1 MDDLGGFFPYDVLWL
16 WLRRE
21 VEMRISIQGS
31 TLLSQAELCAMRKAH
46 FGNRSSSAA
55 FCLLFC
61 NYNVVHQESYHS
73 LFREYWFSGMFD

>member
-1 MDDLGGFFPYDVLWL
+1 MHGLEGFFPYDVLWL
-16 WLRRE
+16 WLHRE

-31 TLLSQAELCAMRKAH
+31 ILLSQAQLCAMGKAH

-61 NYNVVHQESYHS
+61 NYNVHQESYHS
-73 LFREYWFSGMFD
+73 LFGEYWFNGMFD